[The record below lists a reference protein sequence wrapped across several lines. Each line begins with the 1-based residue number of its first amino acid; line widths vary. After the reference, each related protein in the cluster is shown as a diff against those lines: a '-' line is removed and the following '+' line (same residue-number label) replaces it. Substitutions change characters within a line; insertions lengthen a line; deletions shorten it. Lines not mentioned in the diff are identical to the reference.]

1 MSVAPRPH
9 RGPGALAAALFVLLL
24 AFPFVGRAVL
34 SSDGGEVLAETLGLF
49 VTGRLEAPT
58 TPPEYID
65 PSFPPAPPLH
75 SRYGFFPSLLMVPFV
90 AAVWPLRGA
99 AGAAAIDAG
108 IALAWPVGTALCGLA
123 FLRLA
128 RVLRPGASPLWAAAF
143 LAATPLWP
151 YASDSF
157 FEPWSGAGLAAAA
170 AIALVPREGEG
181 TGRALAAALLF
192 GAGCWLKPVLWV
204 TAPVFVLA
212 AALARRGREGAGR
225 FVALLLGGLGTA
237 LAVALAVNLV
247 RNGRLGDFGYG
258 YTSLPFVTSLGT
270 GPLGLLLLPCRG
282 LLVYAPLVFLAALPG
297 LRKAPLAAKVLC
309 LGAPLVLA
317 LVSGRWYGWHGGSA
331 WGPRYL
337 VPALA
342 LAVAP
347 AVLAGRRAA
356 LAGVAL
362 GVLLNLPGVLVSPG
376 AWLSYVERLAPPP
389 GAAWPE
395 RGGERI
401 SENARLSPLYGHPWL
416 LARSLGLE
424 LPAPWLSCGAREGM
438 APPTAGQYL
447 SPRLLRAVLGLSS
460 IRPVVPNI
468 LYRTA
473 VAALARGVPGL
484 APLYAREALRID
496 PGHRPAADLLR
507 QLGAPGARGD
517 GTPGRE

>member
-1 MSVAPRPH
+1 MRLARRRNAV
-9 RGPGALAAALFVLLL
+9 AAALFVALL

-65 PSFPPAPPLH
+65 PNFPPAPPLR

-90 AAVWPLRGA
+90 ANVWPLRGVV
-99 AGAAAIDAG
+99 GAAAVDAG
-108 IALAWPVGTALCGLA
+108 IALAWPVGTALACLA

-128 RVLRPGASPLWAAAF
+128 RALRPGASPLWAAAF
-143 LAATPLWP
+143 LAGTPIWP
-151 YASDSF
+151 YAADSF
-157 FEPWSGAGLAAAA
+157 FEPWSAAGLTSAAV
-170 AIALVPREGEG
+170 IALAPREDES

-204 TAPVFVLA
+204 TAPVLVLA
-212 AALARRGREGAGR
+212 AALARREREGASR
-225 FVALLLGGLGTA
+225 FLAALLGGLAAA

-258 YTSLPFVTSLGT
+258 YTSFPFVTSFGT

-282 LLVYAPLVFLAALPG
+282 LLFYAPLVVLAALPG
-297 LRKAPLAAKVLC
+297 LRRAPMATRVLC

-337 VPALA
+337 VPVLA
-342 LAVAP
+342 IAVAP

-356 LAGVAL
+356 LAAVAL
-362 GVLLNLPGVLVSPG
+362 GAVLNLPGVLVSPG
-376 AWLSYVERLAPPP
+376 AWLSYVERLTPPH

-401 SENARLSPLYGHPWL
+401 SENALLSPLYGHPWL
-416 LARSLGLE
+416 LARSVGLD
-424 LPAPWLSCGAREGM
+424 LPALWLTAGAREGM
-438 APPTAGQYL
+438 APPTAAQYL
-447 SPRLLRAVLGLSS
+447 SPRALRAVLGLPRV
-460 IRPVVPNI
+460 RPIVPNI

-473 VAALARGVPGL
+473 VAALRRGFPVL
-484 APLYAREALRID
+484 APLYAAEALRID

-507 QLGAPGARGD
+507 QLD
-517 GTPGRE
+517 TPGVRRHGTGSGE